1 MVLLP
6 VFGTVV
12 IAVGDIL
19 YSVLCDCVWILIL
32 LLYSVLCVVLS
43 SIRTQLSNKLKPLA
57 NDFNFVQIN
66 VLCVQI

>member
-1 MVLLP
+1 M
-6 VFGTVV
+6 
-12 IAVGDIL
+12 
-19 YSVLCDCVWILIL
+19 L

-66 VLCVQI
+66 VLCVQIYCDTPIGKGCDNNVDITFMMECRICT

>member
-43 SIRTQLSNKLKPLA
+43 SIRTQLSNKLKLA